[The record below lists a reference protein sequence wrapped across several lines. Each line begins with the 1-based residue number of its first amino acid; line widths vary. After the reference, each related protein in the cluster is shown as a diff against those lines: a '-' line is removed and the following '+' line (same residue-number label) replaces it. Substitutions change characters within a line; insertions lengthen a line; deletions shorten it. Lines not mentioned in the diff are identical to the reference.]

1 MLTARPA
8 ARLGDPSLGDT
19 DRMRKWIPIIILA
32 SGQFVMT
39 LDSSVMNVS
48 ISQITADLNTSIQG
62 VQAAITF
69 YTLVMAAFMLSGAKL
84 GDIHGRN
91 RMFAIGLAVYGV
103 GSLTTA
109 LSPSLPV
116 LLVGWSGI
124 EGLGAV
130 MVIPGI
136 AALTAANYEGK
147 DRALA
152 YALIGGITA
161 VAVAA
166 GPLIG
171 GWVTTNASWR
181 YVFAGETVIVIVI
194 ILLRGQ
200 ISQAPK
206 AEHPPKLDYV
216 GSALSAAGL
225 GLIVFGI
232 LMGSKWG
239 FVKPLGA
246 LTINGTEITPLG
258 FSVVPFIV
266 LAGLGVLA
274 GFVLWEDRRHRLGR
288 DRLVETAMLRIARL
302 RAGLTTL
309 LGQQLVLMA
318 IFFVVPVYLQVVVG
332 LDAFETGKRLLPLSV
347 AMLIAAMAGP
357 KVAGRRSPRTV
368 AQMGLV
374 LISAGAVVMLATLEA
389 TLNDAGFKIAMVLIG
404 AGGGL
409 LASQLGNVIM
419 SSTDPSKASETGG
432 LQGTAL
438 NLGSSIG
445 TALIGAILIVNLING
460 FNSNIADNPQ
470 VPAQARETIAA
481 NTEEGIDIVPVAQVE
496 QQVAA
501 KGLSEEQAKAVANDY
516 GDAQLDALRISIGA
530 VAVIALLSLW
540 FTRRLPTSAVA
551 PAVEPE
557 AAAATAPA

>member
-1 MLTARPA
+1 
-8 ARLGDPSLGDT
+8 
-19 DRMRKWIPIIILA
+19 MRKWIPIVILA

-39 LDSSVMNVS
+39 LDTSVMNVS

-62 VQAAITF
+62 VQAAITL
-69 YTLVMAAFMLSGAKL
+69 YALVMAALMLTGAKL
-84 GDIHGRN
+84 GDIYGRN

-124 EGLGAV
+124 EGLGAI

-161 VAVAA
+161 AAVAV

-200 ISQAPK
+200 IAQAPK
-206 AEHPPKLDYV
+206 ADHIPKMDV
-216 GSALSAAGL
+216 IGSVLSVAGL
-225 GLIVFGI
+225 GLAVFGV

-239 FVKPLGA
+239 FVRPLGA
-246 LTINGTEITPLG
+246 PTINGTEITPLG
-258 FSVVPFIV
+258 FSVVPFMV
-266 LAGLGVLA
+266 LAGLGILA
-274 GFVLWEDRRHRLGR
+274 GFVQWEERRHRLGL
-288 DRLVETAMLRIARL
+288 DRLLDTALLKITRL

-309 LGQQLVLMA
+309 LGQQLVLMGL
-318 IFFVVPVYLQVVVG
+318 FFVVPVYLQVVVG
-332 LDAFETGKRLLPLSV
+332 LDAFETGKRLIPLSA
-347 AMLIAAMAGP
+347 AMLVAAMAGP
-357 KVAGRRSPRTV
+357 KVAGRRSPRMV
-368 AQMGLV
+368 SQMGLV
-374 LISAGAVVMLATLEA
+374 LISAGAVVMLATLDVK
-389 TLNDAGFKIAMVLIG
+389 LNDTGFKIAMVLVG

-419 SSTDPSKASETGG
+419 SSTDASKASETGG

-438 NLGSSIG
+438 NLGASIG
-445 TALIGAILIVNLING
+445 TALIGAILILNLING
-460 FNSNIADNPQ
+460 FNNKVAENPQ
-470 VPAQARETIAA
+470 VPAQTREAIAA
-481 NTEEGIDIVPVAQVE
+481 GTEEGIDIVPAAQVE
-496 QQVAA
+496 QLALS
-501 KGLSEEQAKAVANDY
+501 KGLSEDQAKAVAADY
-516 GDAQLDALRISIGA
+516 GDAELDALRVSIGA
-530 VAVIALLSLW
+530 VAAIALLCLW
-540 FTRRLPTSAVA
+540 FTRKLPSSGLAGGAAEDVVEKRGAV
-551 PAVEPE
+551 
-557 AAAATAPA
+557 

>member
-1 MLTARPA
+1 
-8 ARLGDPSLGDT
+8 
-19 DRMRKWIPIIILA
+19 MRKWIPITILA

-39 LDSSVMNVS
+39 LDTSVMNVS

-62 VQAAITF
+62 VQAAITL
-69 YTLVMAAFMLSGAKL
+69 YALVMAALMLTGAKL
-84 GDIHGRN
+84 GDIYGRN
-91 RMFAIGLAVYGV
+91 RMFAIGLGVYGV

-124 EGLGAV
+124 EGLGAI

-161 VAVAA
+161 VAVAV

-181 YVFAGETVIVIVI
+181 YVFAGETVIVTVI

-200 ISQAPK
+200 IAQAPK
-206 AEHPPKLDYV
+206 AEHRPKMDV
-216 GSALSAAGL
+216 IGSVLSVAGL
-225 GLIVFGI
+225 GLAVFGI

-258 FSVVPFIV
+258 FSVVPFMV
-266 LAGLGVLA
+266 LAGLGILG
-274 GFVLWEDRRHRLGR
+274 GFVQWEERRNRLGL
-288 DRLVETAMLRIARL
+288 DRLLDTALLKITQL

-309 LGQQLVLMA
+309 LGQQLVLMGL
-318 IFFVVPVYLQVVVG
+318 FFVIPVYLQVVIG
-332 LDAFETGKRLLPLSV
+332 LDAFETGKRLLPLSA
-347 AMLIAAMAGP
+347 AMLVAALAGP

-368 AQMGLV
+368 AQMGLI
-374 LISAGAVVMLATLEA
+374 LISAGAVVMLATLDVK
-389 TLNDAGFKIAMVLIG
+389 LNDTGFRIAMVLVG

-419 SSTDPSKASETGG
+419 SSTDSSKASETGG

-438 NLGSSIG
+438 NLGASLG
-445 TALIGAILIVNLING
+445 TALIGAILILNLING
-460 FNSNIADNPQ
+460 FNDNVADNPQ
-470 VPAQARETIAA
+470 VPAQTREAIAA
-481 NTEEGIDIVPVAQVE
+481 GTEEGIDLVPAAQVE
-496 QQVAA
+496 QLGLSR
-501 KGLSEEQAKAVANDY
+501 GLSEDQAKAVAADY
-516 GDAQLDALRISIGA
+516 GDAELDALRVSIGA
-530 VAVIALLSLW
+530 VGAIALLCLW
-540 FTRRLPTSAVA
+540 FTRKLPSTAIA
-551 PAVEPE
+551 PATEPDR
-557 AAAATAPA
+557 AAATAPA

>member
-1 MLTARPA
+1 VK
-8 ARLGDPSLGDT
+8 
-19 DRMRKWIPIIILA
+19 KWIPIIILA

-39 LDSSVMNVS
+39 LDTSVMNVS

-62 VQAAITF
+62 VQAAITL
-69 YTLVMAAFMLSGAKL
+69 YALVMAALMLTGAKL
-84 GDIHGRN
+84 GDIYGRN

-124 EGLGAV
+124 EGLGAI

-161 VAVAA
+161 AAVAV

-181 YVFAGETVIVIVI
+181 YVFAGETVIVTVI

-200 ISQAPK
+200 IAQAPK
-206 AEHPPKLDYV
+206 AEHPPKLDV
-216 GSALSAAGL
+216 IGSVLSVAGL
-225 GLIVFGI
+225 GLAVFGI

-239 FVKPLGA
+239 FVRPLGA
-246 LTINGTEITPLG
+246 PTINGTEITPLD
-258 FSVVPFIV
+258 FSVVPFMV
-266 LAGLGVLA
+266 LAGLGILA
-274 GFVLWEDRRHRLGR
+274 GFAHWEERRHRLGL
-288 DRLVETAMLRIARL
+288 DRLLDTALLKITPL

-309 LGQQLVLMA
+309 MGQQLVLMGL
-318 IFFVVPVYLQVVVG
+318 FFVIPVYLQVVIG
-332 LDAFETGKRLLPLSV
+332 LDAFETGKRLLPLSA
-347 AMLIAAMAGP
+347 AMLVAAMAGP

-374 LISAGAVVMLATLEA
+374 LISAGAVVMLATLDVK
-389 TLNDAGFKIAMVLIG
+389 LNDAGFKIAMVLVG
-404 AGGGL
+404 AGGGF

-419 SSTDPSKASETGG
+419 SSTDSSRASETGG

-438 NLGSSIG
+438 NLGASLG
-445 TALIGAILIVNLING
+445 TALIGAILILNLING
-460 FNSNIADNPQ
+460 FNDNVADSPQ
-470 VPAQARETIAA
+470 VPAQTREAIAA
-481 NTEEGIDIVPVAQVE
+481 STEEGIDIVPAAQVE
-496 QQVAA
+496 QLALS
-501 KGLSEEQAKAVANDY
+501 KGLSEDQAKAVAADY
-516 GDAQLDALRISIGA
+516 GDAQLDALRISVGA
-530 VAVIALLSLW
+530 VSAIALLCLW
-540 FTRRLPTSAVA
+540 FTRKLPTSAVA
-551 PAVEPE
+551 PTTEPDR
-557 AAAATAPA
+557 ASPTAPA

>member
-1 MLTARPA
+1 
-8 ARLGDPSLGDT
+8 
-19 DRMRKWIPIIILA
+19 MRKWIPIIILA

-39 LDSSVMNVS
+39 LDTSVMNVS

-62 VQAAITF
+62 VQAAITL
-69 YTLVMAAFMLSGAKL
+69 YALVMAALMLTGAKL

-91 RMFAIGLAVYGV
+91 RMFVIGLAVYGT
-103 GSLTTA
+103 GSLITA
-109 LSPSLPV
+109 LSPNLSV

-124 EGLGAV
+124 EGLGAI

-136 AALTAANYEGK
+136 AALTAANYQGK

-161 VAVAA
+161 VAIAV

-200 ISQAPK
+200 IAQASK
-206 AEHPPKLDYV
+206 AEQPPRLDYV
-216 GSALSAAGL
+216 GVALSAAGL
-225 GLIVFGI
+225 GLAVFAI

-246 LTINGTEITPLG
+246 LTIDGTEITPLG
-258 FSVVPFIV
+258 FSVVPFMV
-266 LAGLGVLA
+266 LAGIGLLLA
-274 GFVLWEDRRHRLGR
+274 FGLWEDHRHRLGL
-288 DRLVETAMLRIARL
+288 DRLVDTAMLRIERL

-309 LGQQLVLMA
+309 LGQQLVLMGL
-318 IFFVVPVYLQVVVG
+318 FFVVPVYLQVVVG
-332 LDAFETGKRLLPLSV
+332 LDAFETGKRLLPLS
-347 AMLIAAMAGP
+347 ASMLIFAMAGP

-368 AQMGLV
+368 AQSGLV
-374 LISAGAVVMLATLEA
+374 LISAGAVVMLATLDVN
-389 TLNDAGFKIAMVLIG
+389 LNDTGFKVAMILVG
-404 AGGGL
+404 AGGGF

-419 SSTDPSKASETGG
+419 SSTDPSRASETGG

-438 NLGSSIG
+438 NLGASIG

-460 FNSNIADNPQ
+460 FNDNLADNPQ
-470 VPAQARETIAA
+470 VPPQARETISA
-481 NTEEGIDIVPVAQVE
+481 NTEEGIDIVPVSQVE
-496 QQVAA
+496 QLGVS
-501 KGLSEEQAKAVANDY
+501 KGLTESQAKAVAADY
-516 GDAQLDALRISIGA
+516 GDAQLDALRIAIGA
-530 VAVIALLSLW
+530 VAAIALLSLG
-540 FTRRLPTSAVA
+540 FTRRLPSSAVA
-551 PAVEPE
+551 SAEPE
-557 AAAATAPA
+557 PGTAAAPA